1 MKHFKIEE
9 LIRCY
14 RNEGRCP
21 ECPLKQRAE
30 RVPND
35 AEANERALVEAV
47 LDPAREKL
55 GRPIAVNSGFR
66 CVVHNRKVGGATSS
80 QHMRG
85 EAADIRP
92 VSSSRFQG
100 SSSSS
105 VEELA
110 KVIVEN
116 GVFDQLIIYPT
127 FVHVSNKRNGYNRK
141 EILRKTASGYARVQ
155 KN

>member
-55 GRPIAVNSGFR
+55 GRPIMVNSGFR
-66 CVVHNRKVGGATSS
+66 CVVHNRKVGGAASS

-92 VSSSRFQG
+92 VSSSRVQG
-100 SSSSS
+100 SS

-110 KVIVEN
+110 RVIVEN

-127 FVHVSNKRNGYNRK
+127 FVHVSYKRNGCNRK
-141 EILRKTASGYARVQ
+141 EILRKTAGGYQ
-155 KN
+155 KVSRI

>member
-14 RNEGRCP
+14 RNEDRCP

-30 RVPND
+30 RAPND
-35 AEANERALVEAV
+35 VEANERALVEAV

-55 GRPIAVNSGFR
+55 GRRIMVNSGFR
-66 CVVHNRKVGGATSS
+66 CVVHNRKVGGASTS

-85 EAADIRP
+85 EAADL
-92 VSSSRFQG
+92 RFSG
-100 SSSSS
+100 KP
-105 VEELA
+105 EELA

-141 EILRKTASGYARVQ
+141 EILRKTAGGYQ
-155 KN
+155 KVSRI

>member
-66 CVVHNRKVGGATSS
+66 CVVHNRKVGGASNS

-85 EAADIRP
+85 EAADLRI
-92 VSSSRFQG
+92 SGKS
-100 SSSSS
+100 
-105 VEELA
+105 EELA
-110 KVIVEN
+110 RVIVEN

-127 FVHVSNKRNGYNRK
+127 FVHVSYKRNGCNRK

-155 KN
+155 KV

>member
-14 RNEGRCP
+14 RDEGRCP

-35 AEANERALVEAV
+35 GEANERALAVAV
-47 LDPAREKL
+47 LDPARERL
-55 GRPIAVNSGFR
+55 GKPIMVNSGFR
-66 CVVHNRKVGGATSS
+66 CVVHNRKVGGASSS

-85 EAADIRP
+85 EAVDIRINGKP
-92 VSSSRFQG
+92 
-100 SSSSS
+100 
-105 VEELA
+105 EELA

-127 FVHVSNKRNGYNRK
+127 FVHVSYKRNGGNRK
-141 EILRKTASGYARVQ
+141 EILRKTAGGYQ
-155 KN
+155 KISRI

>member
-14 RNEGRCP
+14 RNEDRCP
-21 ECPLKQRAE
+21 ECPLKLRAE
-30 RVPND
+30 RAPND
-35 AEANERALVEAV
+35 VEANERALVEAV

-55 GRPIAVNSGFR
+55 GRPIMVNSGFR
-66 CVVHNRKVGGATSS
+66 CVVHNRKVGGASTS

-85 EAADIRP
+85 EAADL
-92 VSSSRFQG
+92 RFSG
-100 SSSSS
+100 KP
-105 VEELA
+105 EELA

-141 EILRKTASGYARVQ
+141 EILRKTAGGYQ
-155 KN
+155 KVSRI

>member
-55 GRPIAVNSGFR
+55 GKPIMVNSGFR
-66 CVVHNRKVGGATSS
+66 CVVHNRKVGGASSS

-85 EAADIRP
+85 EAADMRINGKP
-92 VSSSRFQG
+92 
-100 SSSSS
+100 
-105 VEELA
+105 EELA

-127 FVHVSNKRNGYNRK
+127 FVHVSNKRNGCNRK
-141 EILRKTASGYARVQ
+141 EILCKTAGGYQ
-155 KN
+155 KVSRI

>member
-55 GRPIAVNSGFR
+55 EKPIMVNSGFR
-66 CVVHNRKVGGATSS
+66 CMVHNQKVGGASNS

-85 EAADIRP
+85 EAADLRISGKP
-92 VSSSRFQG
+92 
-100 SSSSS
+100 
-105 VEELA
+105 EELA
-110 KVIVEN
+110 SVIVEN

-127 FVHVSNKRNGYNRK
+127 FVHVSYKRNGCNRK
-141 EILRKTASGYARVQ
+141 EILRKTAGGYQ
-155 KN
+155 KITRI

>member
-47 LDPAREKL
+47 LDPARERL
-55 GRPIAVNSGFR
+55 ERPIAVNSGFR
-66 CVVHNRKVGGATSS
+66 CVVHNRKVGGASTS

-85 EAADIRP
+85 EAADLRISGKP
-92 VSSSRFQG
+92 
-100 SSSSS
+100 
-105 VEELA
+105 EELA
-110 KVIVEN
+110 RVIVKN

-127 FVHVSNKRNGYNRK
+127 FVHVSYKKNGCNRK
-141 EILRKTASGYARVQ
+141 EILRKTAGGYR
-155 KN
+155 KISRI